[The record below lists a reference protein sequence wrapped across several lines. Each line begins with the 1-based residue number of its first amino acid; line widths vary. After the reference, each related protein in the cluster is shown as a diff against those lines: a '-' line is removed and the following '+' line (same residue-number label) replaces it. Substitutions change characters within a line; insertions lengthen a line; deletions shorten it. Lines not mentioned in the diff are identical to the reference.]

1 MAGQLRR
8 RAAVPSPPISPP
20 RGSETRSD
28 TAVKQPR
35 CCRATTWAVQ
45 GHQNHPQQDLLATAQ
60 GPKLVRDSTQL
71 ATPSP
76 VHNLRRYYSKRRIVH
91 ERRADSVACKCDGG
105 LTIWKEEVVHA
116 DEPAHTGYLRSLR
129 RRSLHF
135 LVAADDELCLAG
147 RRLAFAS
154 TLLPRNTG
162 AHGAAGAASGPS
174 LRHCAQLIGAFL
186 TRHART
192 TACTRSHD
200 PSAGRALEPSRG
212 HAPPK
217 RQSSGGASGCGAEVQ
232 RGKLLDELLDERE
245 SAQQDA
251 QRKQESQRA
260 GDRDRDDKMEQHPRV
275 RALGFLITVG
285 QA

>member
-1 MAGQLRR
+1 M
-8 RAAVPSPPISPP
+8 
-20 RGSETRSD
+20 
-28 TAVKQPR
+28 
-35 CCRATTWAVQ
+35 
-45 GHQNHPQQDLLATAQ
+45 ATAQ
-60 GPKLVRDSTQL
+60 GPKHVRDSTQL

-105 LTIWKEEVVHA
+105 LTIRKEEVVYA

-154 TLLPRNTG
+154 ALLPRNTG

-174 LRHCAQLIGAFL
+174 LRHCARLIGAYL

-192 TACTRSHD
+192 TACTRSRAD
-200 PSAGRALEPSRG
+200 PSAGRPLEPSRG
-212 HAPPK
+212 HTPPK
-217 RQSSGGASGCGAEVQ
+217 RQSSRGASGCGAEVQ
-232 RGKLLDELLDERE
+232 RGKLLDEQG
-245 SAQQDA
+245 SAQHDA
-251 QRKQESQRA
+251 QRKQVESEQA
-260 GDRDRDDKMEQHPRV
+260 GDRECDDQGRQHPGV